1 MNKLL
6 IMALLAVANLGL
18 ALGCALAHGPTAL
31 TITFAVTGVFTQLM
45 ILGMLVNDSRPSQV
59 PRVDG

>member
-6 IMALLAVANLGL
+6 IMAALVVANLGL
-18 ALGCALAHGPTAL
+18 ALGCALAHGPVVL
-31 TITFAVTGVFTQLM
+31 TITLTATGVFTQLLV
-45 ILGMLVNDSRPSQV
+45 LGMLVSDTRAT